1 MKDKLLIEYL
11 YLDLFS
17 CERCVS
23 NDKQLE
29 SVITALKPALELAGY
44 DLEYKKIEM
53 TTEEIAKEYHFVSS
67 PTIRINGRDICKSV
81 QENNCSC
88 CGEISDEQV
97 DCRVFEYKGSIYE
110 IAPEELLA
118 RAILNEIHLE
128 NPKEKQTK
136 YALPKNLKVFYDGK
150 KRKQKCNCT
159 TKCCK

>member
-67 PTIRINGRDICKSV
+67 PTIRINGRDICKSI

-88 CGEISDEQV
+88 CGEISDE
-97 DCRVFEYKGSIYE
+97 
-110 IAPEELLA
+110 
-118 RAILNEIHLE
+118 
-128 NPKEKQTK
+128 
-136 YALPKNLKVFYDGK
+136 
-150 KRKQKCNCT
+150 
-159 TKCCK
+159 